1 MLIFQV
7 AGIGDVDGDGVPDV
21 AWGDVE
27 SVSKY
32 DSATFFFDIPPTCAE
47 RQKSGECAKQPQSTI
62 GFAGTYLGKK
72 ADGYTPTLTDGSV
85 YIGLL
90 KADGSFKGPPTRIT
104 LADPALEAAGAEHG
118 PQAGKSGPY
127 YLTLLLQILN
137 SHFDVLILHV
147 SSHISLPFY
156 IVSTHIVCHTSIS
169 S

>member
-72 ADGYTPTLTDGSV
+72 AEGYTPTLTDGSV

-90 KADGSFKGPPTRIT
+90 KADGSFGPCRDIDGERAPPSFVGDGFVLDGVRRGG
-104 LADPALEAAGAEHG
+104 LWD
-118 PQAGKSGPY
+118 Y
-127 YLTLLLQILN
+127 
-137 SHFDVLILHV
+137 DVGRKEV
-147 SSHISLPFY
+147 GEDMGCPW
-156 IVSTHIVCHTSIS
+156 C
-169 S
+169 